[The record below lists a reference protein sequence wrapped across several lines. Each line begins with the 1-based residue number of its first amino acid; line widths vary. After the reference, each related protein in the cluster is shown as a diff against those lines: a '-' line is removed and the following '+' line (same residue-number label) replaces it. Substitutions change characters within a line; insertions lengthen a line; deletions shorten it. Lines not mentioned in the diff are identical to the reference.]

1 MILLENKNKTFPLF
15 LFSLKPEK
23 LEKDLDRYAES
34 AGVKKGAKINVSE
47 FAAYLEVPVSDPLA
61 DMFSLF
67 DEVAHHPVGV
77 GLGLGVGNLR
87 PQSIHCF
94 PCNVNIL

>member
-1 MILLENKNKTFPLF
+1 MK
-15 LFSLKPEK
+15 
-23 LEKDLDRYAES
+23 R
-34 AGVKKGAKINVSE
+34 GAKINVSE

-77 GLGLGVGNLR
+77 AKPLASKYTLFSL
-87 PQSIHCF
+87 
-94 PCNVNIL
+94 